1 MLQPPPTRRQH
12 DTHTQLARGVGA
24 YVCSDTI
31 DLGSNSECGE
41 AGLGSTQRASRLLL
55 FCLLR
60 HEVNKRV
67 VLGVG

>member
-12 DTHTQLARGVGA
+12 DTHTQLARGVVHTSA
-24 YVCSDTI
+24 LI

-41 AGLGSTQRASRLLL
+41 AGLGSTRRALRLLL
-55 FCLLR
+55 FCLFR